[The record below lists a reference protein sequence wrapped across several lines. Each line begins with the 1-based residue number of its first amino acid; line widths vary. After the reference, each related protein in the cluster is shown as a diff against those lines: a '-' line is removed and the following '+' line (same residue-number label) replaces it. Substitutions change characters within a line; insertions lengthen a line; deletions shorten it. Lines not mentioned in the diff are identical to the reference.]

1 MIQSAVIFD
10 MDGLLIDSET
20 VSAKAFNETA
30 ESYGLNDV
38 FTVFMSLVGCNEKQ
52 HVITLRDALEP
63 DIDSVKFLKDWND
76 RYQAALATGVPPLL
90 PGALALL
97 TWLESNN
104 IPRAL
109 ATSSGKIAA
118 EKKLRGNDIYQ
129 YFETITTGDDV
140 QVSKPNPTIFL
151 KAAAS
156 IQVQPEQALVLEDS
170 ENGVRAGV
178 SAGMRVIQVPNLVPP
193 SKELLKLNHEVLESL
208 DSVLLQ
214 LKNEHNA

>member
-30 ESYGLNDV
+30 ESYGLSDV

-63 DIDSVKFLKDWND
+63 DIDSVKFQKDWID

-129 YFETITTGDDV
+129 YFKTITTGDDV

-178 SAGMRVIQVPNLVPP
+178 SAGMRVIQVPNLVQP
-193 SKELLKLNHEVLESL
+193 SQELLKLNHEVLESL